1 MQLDRLTTL
10 RYRQARANK
19 YASALTPLVITRH
32 AANGTVCA
40 NPNTCNREHYREV
53 ISHG

>member
-19 YASALTPLVITRH
+19 YASAYAPLVIARH
-32 AANGTVCA
+32 AANGTVCS
-40 NPNTCNREHYREV
+40 NPTTCNREHYEET